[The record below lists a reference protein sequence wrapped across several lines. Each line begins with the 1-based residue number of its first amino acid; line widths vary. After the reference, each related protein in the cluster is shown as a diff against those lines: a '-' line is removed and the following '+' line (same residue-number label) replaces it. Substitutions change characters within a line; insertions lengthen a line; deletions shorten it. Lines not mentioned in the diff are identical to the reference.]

1 MYVTL
6 KLVRLCISKKFD
18 IDVEV
23 ILYISKY
30 GSETFYN
37 SYLFVW

>member
-1 MYVTL
+1 MDVTL

-23 ILYISKY
+23 ILYIKQYGSTSKIKY
-30 GSETFYN
+30 GKM
-37 SYLFVW
+37 